1 MKKTVLFIF
10 IIFIV
15 SLAFSAN
22 FKFISKETMQEYARN
37 EANEAISK
45 NACNSMMLVD
55 DVLIHIRPVDIFSL
69 FDYQVDFNYFFKTSN
84 DINSLKL
91 SFMNFMKNKNDINTG
106 YLIIMSNM
114 SPDKCVFDIEKN
126 FPEMGKLYSL
136 DRQNDSNIVIFEEIS
151 DSRYFL
157 IEYGKVLLYIP
168 DGVETKSIEELYTE
182 NFEFMGHEFC
192 FENSIYSKNS
202 FQNSRIIKN
211 LLDIK

>member
-1 MKKTVLFIF
+1 MKKTVLLFF
-10 IIFIV
+10 IIFIIG
-15 SLAFSAN
+15 LAFSAN
-22 FKFISKETMQEYARN
+22 FKFISKEKMQEYARN
-37 EANEAISK
+37 EANELITE

-69 FDYQVDFNYFFKTSN
+69 FDYQIDFNYFFKTQN

-91 SFMNFMKNKNDINTG
+91 SFMNFMKNKNDIHTG

-114 SPDKCVFDIEKN
+114 SADKCIFDIEKN
-126 FPEMGKLYSL
+126 FPELKRLYSL
-136 DRQNDSNIVIFEEIS
+136 DRQNESNLVIFEEIS
-151 DSRYFL
+151 DLKYFL
-157 IEYGKVLLYIP
+157 LEYGKVLLYIP

-182 NFEFMGHEFC
+182 KFEFMGLELC